1 MSRVACPACGTHN
14 LLPHHPAVRTRAAER
29 PTRGEAAVLAVL
41 ICRVALDPTVHR
53 ADGGQAVTEVTMSG
67 GSPRSSSAREPCLGC
82 GEETAVGSVF
92 FSDRHTVEHADGT
105 WTYLCTLCDARIRS
119 SRRGKRLTD
128 EEVRDIVEN
137 GSMGAIS
144 WAGRGG

>member
-1 MSRVACPACGTHN
+1 
-14 LLPHHPAVRTRAAER
+14 
-29 PTRGEAAVLAVL
+29 
-41 ICRVALDPTVHR
+41 
-53 ADGGQAVTEVTMSG
+53 MSG
-67 GSPRSSSAREPCLGC
+67 QSPRSLSAAEPCLGC

-92 FSDRHTVEHADGT
+92 FSDRRTVEQSDGT
-105 WTYLCTLCDARIRS
+105 RAYLCTLCDARIRS
-119 SRRGKRLTD
+119 SRKGMRLTD